1 MKTTIATA
9 TPAIQAPATPE
20 MWLTPGQV
28 KAVRASIK
36 PETVQA
42 LTDYQEEIWDVLCT
56 SCGLELRGSF
66 ESGETAPVDAFVRM
80 LIADSRSIREATLRA
95 TDEAQRAALRAN
107 YAIQNDP
114 LWALDSTGITAIKA

>member
-1 MKTTIATA
+1 MKTTKATA

-56 SCGLELRGSF
+56 AHGLELRGAF
-66 ESGETAPVDAFVRM
+66 ESGEPAPVDAFVRM
-80 LIADSRSIREATLRA
+80 LIADSRSIRGATLKA

-114 LWALDSTGITAIKA
+114 LWKLDSTGIVAIKA